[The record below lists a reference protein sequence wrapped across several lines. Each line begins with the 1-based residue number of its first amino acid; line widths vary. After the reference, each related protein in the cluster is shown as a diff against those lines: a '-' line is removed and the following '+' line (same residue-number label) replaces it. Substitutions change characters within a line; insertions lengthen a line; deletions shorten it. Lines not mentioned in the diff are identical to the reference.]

1 MNSGRIGRGSRPAA
15 CPTTVTWSCFSA
27 SAVKTVRAVVCCPP
41 PCSPMSPDWGATS
54 CSTSIPPRRR
64 SQSPDD
70 HQFQSRSRLGP
81 RLHGRHG
88 LQQARRAV
96 PTYRPEVIDG
106 CLTAT
111 GLTLRPADNA
121 SNRRGR
127 PGVMPCRPRFWR
139 AAAASSGRPKP
150 PACCPANSPTS
161 PDQLQLPRSEPH
173 RRVQNPGPR
182 LQGFEQLR
190 TTVDGARIR
199 LGEACGFLQ
208 FGSIHGGVSAGTGGM
223 VDELDCVRITGS
235 SSGRSLI
242 CRLDR

>member
-81 RLHGRHG
+81 RLHGRQG
-88 LQQARRAV
+88 LLQARRAV

-127 PGVMPCRPRFWR
+127 PGVMPCRPQVLARGGVIVR
-139 AAAASSGRPKP
+139 PTEATRMLSGEQPDITR
-150 PACCPANSPTS
+150 STS
-161 PDQLQLPRSEPH
+161 VPRSEPH

-190 TTVDGARIR
+190 TTVDGPA
-199 LGEACGFLQ
+199 
-208 FGSIHGGVSAGTGGM
+208 FGSVRPAGFYRSVRFDTRGRQRGYRRHG
-223 VDELDCVRITGS
+223 R
-235 SSGRSLI
+235 
-242 CRLDR
+242 